1 MHFPEAGCVM
11 SNAPQPLVARIVK
24 PKLAFDVEGFLR
36 SAAVGTTVATYRPM
50 DIIFSQGDASDSVL
64 YVQKGTVKLSVLSR
78 GGKEGVVAMLE
89 PGAFFGE
96 SALVGPRRHE
106 LATAVTAATVLII
119 PKQQMIRLL
128 HEQQEFADRFIAHT
142 LARNARIQEDVV
154 DQLFNSSEKRLA
166 RALLLLA
173 HHGRPGTTHRL
184 LPRISQQTLA
194 EMVGTTRSRV
204 NFFMK
209 KFKKLGYIRYNGGLK
224 VNDSLMTVLRGEHV
238 EQTASKCG

>member
-1 MHFPEAGCVM
+1 M
-11 SNAPQPLVARIVK
+11 SNAPQPLVAIRIVT
-24 PKLAFDVEGFLR
+24 PKLTFDVEEFLR
-36 SAAVGTTVATYRPM
+36 SAAVGTTVATYRLR

-78 GGKEGVVAMLE
+78 GGKEAIVAMLE

-96 SALVGPRRHE
+96 SALVGPLRRDM
-106 LATAVTAATVLII
+106 ATAVTAATVLII

-128 HEQQEFADRFIAHT
+128 HEQPTFADRFIAHT
-142 LARNARIQEDVV
+142 LARNLRIEQDVV

-173 HHGRPGTTHRL
+173 HHGRPGTTDRL
-184 LPRISQQTLA
+184 LPRISQQTIA

-204 NFFMK
+204 NSFMN
-209 KFKKLGYIRYNGGLK
+209 KFKKLGYIKYNGGLK
-224 VNDSLMTVLRGEHV
+224 VNDSLMTVLRDEHIGLR
-238 EQTASKCG
+238 ASKAG